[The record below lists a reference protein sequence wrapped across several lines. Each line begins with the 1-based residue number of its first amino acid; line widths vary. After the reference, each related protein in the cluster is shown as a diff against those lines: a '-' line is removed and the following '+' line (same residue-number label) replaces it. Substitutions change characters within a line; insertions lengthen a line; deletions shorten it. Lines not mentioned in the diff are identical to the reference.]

1 MNAQTSLQGYG
12 AFRVHDMHLAMPMEH
27 LREVLPA
34 TQFQALPGV
43 QPWVRGGLIV
53 RGVTIPVIDLQAMSG
68 REFQNGPQD
77 CVVLIEFEGKL
88 TGLLASAVGGLFFC
102 NHSDMT
108 PLLANEAVGKV
119 VQGSLRPAP
128 DAQPLLVM
136 SCQALFAL
144 PGLSAAHDPEPHRQA
159 AFLTDYPEL
168 SQDQASITSETLP
181 MLLMKSGG
189 LLYAIN
195 PSDIETTIARPQLL
209 PAEMSN
215 GHYKGNVPYRGQ
227 LIPAVD
233 LSAYLQMGVGEVGI
247 ANKQAIVIR
256 HQEGAIAM
264 LIDQILDIVR
274 VPASA
279 QIDLPTVHAM
289 RADNIRKV
297 LPASQVYEKNRTDT
311 SHYFVLEASGFL
323 NDAGLQ
329 DLARVIH
336 LAEQANS
343 PKTLSRNPLD
353 PEELRDER
361 VILFEM
367 DKLYAVHIEQV
378 AEVLPY
384 RGVVQAFAAGDAL
397 KGFITHRRQAI
408 PVTDLAQHMGLP
420 RQSLNEASNV
430 LVVEHG
436 DRKTGF
442 AVGELRAIEHAL
454 WSPTIPVLGAQR
466 TERVVE
472 RQSQQLVEVMVHGQK
487 SLVELIDFKSQAAQT
502 FKQDDVH
509 PLEPTQML
517 DTTAI
522 DHSGGM
528 TTYMA

>member
-1 MNAQTSLQGYG
+1 MNPQPSLQGYG
-12 AFRVHDMHLAMPMEH
+12 AFRVHDMPLAMPMEH

-34 TQFQALPGV
+34 NGFQTLPGV

-53 RGVTIPVIDLQAMSG
+53 RGVTIPVLDLQALSG
-68 REFQNGPQD
+68 RPLLNGPQD
-77 CVVLIEFEGKL
+77 CVVLVEFEGKL

-102 NHSDMT
+102 NPSDMT
-108 PLLANEAVGKV
+108 PLLANETVGKL

-128 DAQPLLVM
+128 EAQPLLVM

-144 PGLSAAHDPEPHRQA
+144 PGLPAVQDPEPHRQA
-159 AFLTDYPEL
+159 AFLTDYTTK
-168 SQDQASITSETLP
+168 SQGQASDTQETLP
-181 MLLMKSGG
+181 LLLMKSGA

-233 LSAYLQMGVGEVGI
+233 LSEYLQMGVGTVGI
-247 ANKQAIVIR
+247 GNKQAIVIR
-256 HQEGAIAM
+256 HQEGAMAM

-274 VPASA
+274 VPLSA
-279 QIDLPTVHAM
+279 HIDLPKVQAM

-297 LPASQVYEKNRTDT
+297 VPASLVYENNRTDS
-311 SHYFVLEASGFL
+311 SHYFLLEACGFL
-323 NDAGLQ
+323 NDPGLQ

-336 LAEQANS
+336 LAEQAKN
-343 PKTLSRNPLD
+343 PTTLSQNVLD
-353 PEELRDER
+353 TEVVRDER

-384 RGVVQAFAAGDAL
+384 RGVVQAFAAGEAL

-420 RQSLNEASNV
+420 RQPLNEASNV
-430 LVVEHG
+430 LVVEHENQ
-436 DRKTGF
+436 KTGF

-466 TERVVE
+466 TERAIA
-472 RQSQQLVEVMVHGQK
+472 RQNQQLVEVMVQGRK
-487 SLVELIDFKSQAAQT
+487 SLIELIDFRSQATHAHRRE
-502 FKQDDVH
+502 DMY
-509 PLEPTQML
+509 PLEPTQMP
-517 DTTAI
+517 DTTTI

-528 TTYMA
+528 TTYVA